1 MNHPKEE
8 KIHLPS
14 LPDASRWLLYDE
26 IAMDTR
32 KTLWFVADAQDVT
45 ALDNQNAVCLA
56 YGAGFE
62 NFRDAEPFLSS
73 FPSVFLA
80 LSDRDT
86 AEAVVDALKE
96 YAPSVAVLLPKEGA
110 FGKCSRIREVLASG
124 GRKAVDHLL
133 LGAVEQPMDG
143 LLDLADVER
152 RDPGASVAVMSGLK
166 ALDQSIGGFAPS
178 ELSVWTGKRGSGK
191 STLLSQL
198 LLNAID
204 QGFPV
209 CAYSGE
215 LSAWRFKQW
224 AMLQAAGAGHIEPKR
239 DPVSGKLY
247 YYTPKEIADRIDGWW
262 KGKFFLYDNRVAGA
276 GDEDSIISVFEYAVR
291 RFGCCVFLVDNLM
304 TARFSDQSDK
314 DFYRAQSRFTGRLVE
329 FAKKNEVHVHLVAH
343 PRKGDS
349 DKKKLLTA
357 DDIGGSA
364 DITNRADNA
373 FSLERMEE
381 KDIAAYGYDAGL
393 SILKN
398 RSYGS
403 TANIQLVYD
412 ARCRRYTKKGESDGV
427 YGWERRQGRL

>member
-1 MNHPKEE
+1 M
-8 KIHLPS
+8 PS
-14 LPDASRWLLYDE
+14 LPDVSAWLLYDDM
-26 IAMDTR
+26 ALDTR

-62 NFRDAEPFLSS
+62 NFRDAEPFLRA

-80 LSDRDT
+80 LSDRET
-86 AEAVVDALKE
+86 AGAVAEALKE

-110 FGKCSRIREVLASG
+110 FGRCSRIRDVLASG

-224 AMLQAAGAGHIEPKR
+224 AMLQAAGAGHIESKR

-247 YYTPKEIADRIDGWW
+247 YYTPKEIADRVDGWW

-276 GDEDSIISVFEYAVR
+276 GDEDSIIAVFEYAVR

-304 TARFSDQSDK
+304 TAQFNGQSDK

-343 PRKGDS
+343 PRKGDN

-373 FSLERMEE
+373 FSMERMEE

-427 YGWERRQGRL
+427 YGWER

>member
-1 MNHPKEE
+1 M
-8 KIHLPS
+8 PS
-14 LPDASRWLLYDE
+14 LPDVSAWLLYDE
-26 IAMDTR
+26 TAMDTR
-32 KTLWFVADAQDVT
+32 KALWFVADAQDVT

-62 NFRDAEPFLSS
+62 NFRDAEPFLSA

-86 AEAVVDALKE
+86 AEAVADALKE

-110 FGKCSRIREVLASG
+110 FGKCSRIRDVLASG

-191 STLLSQL
+191 STLM
-198 LLNAID
+198 
-204 QGFPV
+204 
-209 CAYSGE
+209 
-215 LSAWRFKQW
+215 KW

-239 DPVSGKLY
+239 NSVSGKLY

-343 PRKGDS
+343 PRKGDN

-427 YGWERRQGRL
+427 YGWER

>member
-1 MNHPKEE
+1 M
-8 KIHLPS
+8 PS
-14 LPDASRWLLYDE
+14 LPDVSAWLLYDE
-26 IAMDTR
+26 TAMDTR
-32 KTLWFVADAQDVT
+32 KALWFVADAQDVT

-62 NFRDAEPFLSS
+62 NFRDAEPFLSA

-86 AEAVVDALKE
+86 AEAVADALKE
-96 YAPSVAVLLPKEGA
+96 YTPSVAV
-110 FGKCSRIREVLASG
+110 VLASG

-343 PRKGDS
+343 PRKGDN

-427 YGWERRQGRL
+427 YGWER

>member
-1 MNHPKEE
+1 M
-8 KIHLPS
+8 
-14 LPDASRWLLYDE
+14 
-26 IAMDTR
+26 
-32 KTLWFVADAQDVT
+32 
-45 ALDNQNAVCLA
+45 
-56 YGAGFE
+56 
-62 NFRDAEPFLSS
+62 
-73 FPSVFLA
+73 
-80 LSDRDT
+80 
-86 AEAVVDALKE
+86 
-96 YAPSVAVLLPKEGA
+96 
-110 FGKCSRIREVLASG
+110 
-124 GRKAVDHLL
+124 
-133 LGAVEQPMDG
+133 
-143 LLDLADVER
+143 
-152 RDPGASVAVMSGLK
+152 
-166 ALDQSIGGFAPS
+166 
-178 ELSVWTGKRGSGK
+178 WTGKRGSGK

-304 TARFSDQSDK
+304 TARFNDQSDK

-343 PRKGDS
+343 PRKGDN

-427 YGWERRQGRL
+427 YGWER

>member
-1 MNHPKEE
+1 M
-8 KIHLPS
+8 PS
-14 LPDASRWLLYDE
+14 LPDVSAWLLYDE
-26 IAMDTR
+26 TAMDTR
-32 KTLWFVADAQDVT
+32 KALWFVADA
-45 ALDNQNAVCLA
+45 QNAVCLA

-62 NFRDAEPFLSS
+62 NFRDAEPFLSA

-86 AEAVVDALKE
+86 AEAVADALKE
-96 YAPSVAVLLPKEGA
+96 YTPSVAVLLPKEGA
-110 FGKCSRIREVLASG
+110 FGKCSRIRDVLASG

-224 AMLQAAGAGHIEPKR
+224 AMLQGISSRSGTRRPGSCITTR
-239 DPVSGKLY
+239 RRRSRTGSTVGGRGSFSCTTTGWPVLG
-247 YYTPKEIADRIDGWW
+247 TR
-262 KGKFFLYDNRVAGA
+262 
-276 GDEDSIISVFEYAVR
+276 
-291 RFGCCVFLVDNLM
+291 
-304 TARFSDQSDK
+304 TASFPCSSMP
-314 DFYRAQSRFTGRLVE
+314 
-329 FAKKNEVHVHLVAH
+329 FA
-343 PRKGDS
+343 
-349 DKKKLLTA
+349 
-357 DDIGGSA
+357 GSA
-364 DITNRADNA
+364 A
-373 FSLERMEE
+373 
-381 KDIAAYGYDAGL
+381 
-393 SILKN
+393 
-398 RSYGS
+398 
-403 TANIQLVYD
+403 VYFLW
-412 ARCRRYTKKGESDGV
+412 TT
-427 YGWERRQGRL
+427 

>member
-26 IAMDTR
+26 TAMDTR

-45 ALDNQNAVCLA
+45 ALDNQNAMCLA
-56 YGAGFE
+56 YGAGFK

-86 AEAVVDALKE
+86 AEAVADALKE

-110 FGKCSRIREVLASG
+110 FGKCSRIRDVLASG

-343 PRKGDS
+343 PRKGDN

-373 FSLERMEE
+373 FSLERIEE

-427 YGWERRQGRL
+427 YGWER

>member
-133 LGAVEQPMDG
+133 LGAVEQPMDV

-239 DPVSGKLY
+239 DPVSGKL
-247 YYTPKEIADRIDGWW
+247 
-262 KGKFFLYDNRVAGA
+262 
-276 GDEDSIISVFEYAVR
+276 
-291 RFGCCVFLVDNLM
+291 
-304 TARFSDQSDK
+304 
-314 DFYRAQSRFTGRLVE
+314 
-329 FAKKNEVHVHLVAH
+329 
-343 PRKGDS
+343 
-349 DKKKLLTA
+349 
-357 DDIGGSA
+357 
-364 DITNRADNA
+364 
-373 FSLERMEE
+373 
-381 KDIAAYGYDAGL
+381 
-393 SILKN
+393 
-398 RSYGS
+398 
-403 TANIQLVYD
+403 
-412 ARCRRYTKKGESDGV
+412 
-427 YGWERRQGRL
+427 

>member
-1 MNHPKEE
+1 M
-8 KIHLPS
+8 S
-14 LPDASRWLLYDE
+14 A
-26 IAMDTR
+26 
-32 KTLWFVADAQDVT
+32 
-45 ALDNQNAVCLA
+45 
-56 YGAGFE
+56 
-62 NFRDAEPFLSS
+62 

-86 AEAVVDALKE
+86 AEAVADALKE

-110 FGKCSRIREVLASG
+110 FGKCSRIRDVLASG

-152 RDPGASVAVMSGLK
+152 RDPSASVAVMSGLK

-224 AMLQAAGAGHIEPKR
+224 AMLQAAGSGHIEPKR
-239 DPVSGKLY
+239 DPASGKLY

-304 TARFSDQSDK
+304 TARFNDQSDK

-343 PRKGDS
+343 PRKGDN

-427 YGWERRQGRL
+427 YGWER

>member
-1 MNHPKEE
+1 MKEMTRI
-8 KIHLPS
+8 KSI
-14 LPDASRWLLYDE
+14 PDASPWLLYDE
-26 IAMDTR
+26 TAMDTR

-62 NFRDAEPFLSS
+62 NFRDAEPFLKA

-80 LSDRDT
+80 LSDRET
-86 AEAVVDALKE
+86 MQAVSEALKE
-96 YAPSVAVLLPKEGA
+96 YAPSVAVLTPKEGA
-110 FGKCSRIREVLASG
+110 FGKYTRIRDVIAAG
-124 GRKAVDHLL
+124 GKKSADHLL
-133 LGAVEQPMDG
+133 LGAVERPMEG

-152 RDPGASVAVMSGLK
+152 VDPATTPSVLSGIS
-166 ALDQSIGGFAPS
+166 ALDSQIGGFAPA

-198 LLNAID
+198 MLNAIN

-224 AMLQAAGAGHIEPKR
+224 AMLQAAGTGHIEPKR

-247 YYTPKEIADRIDGWW
+247 YYTPKDIADRIDGWW

-276 GDEDSIISVFEYAVR
+276 GDEDSIIAVFEYAVR

-304 TARFSDQSDK
+304 TARFSDTSDK

-343 PRKGDS
+343 PRKGENG
-349 DKKKLLTA
+349 KKTLLTA

-373 FSLERMEE
+373 FSLERLDE
-381 KDIAAYGYDAGL
+381 KEAAARGYDAGL

-403 TANIQLVYD
+403 TANIQLIYD
-412 ARCRRYTKKGESDGV
+412 ARCRRYTKKGETDGI
-427 YGWERRQGRL
+427 YRWER

>member
-1 MNHPKEE
+1 
-8 KIHLPS
+8 
-14 LPDASRWLLYDE
+14 
-26 IAMDTR
+26 
-32 KTLWFVADAQDVT
+32 
-45 ALDNQNAVCLA
+45 
-56 YGAGFE
+56 
-62 NFRDAEPFLSS
+62 
-73 FPSVFLA
+73 
-80 LSDRDT
+80 
-86 AEAVVDALKE
+86 
-96 YAPSVAVLLPKEGA
+96 
-110 FGKCSRIREVLASG
+110 
-124 GRKAVDHLL
+124 
-133 LGAVEQPMDG
+133 
-143 LLDLADVER
+143 
-152 RDPGASVAVMSGLK
+152 MSGLK

-343 PRKGDS
+343 PRKGDN

-427 YGWERRQGRL
+427 YGWER

>member
-1 MNHPKEE
+1 
-8 KIHLPS
+8 
-14 LPDASRWLLYDE
+14 
-26 IAMDTR
+26 
-32 KTLWFVADAQDVT
+32 
-45 ALDNQNAVCLA
+45 
-56 YGAGFE
+56 
-62 NFRDAEPFLSS
+62 
-73 FPSVFLA
+73 
-80 LSDRDT
+80 
-86 AEAVVDALKE
+86 
-96 YAPSVAVLLPKEGA
+96 
-110 FGKCSRIREVLASG
+110 
-124 GRKAVDHLL
+124 
-133 LGAVEQPMDG
+133 MDG

-152 RDPGASVAVMSGLK
+152 RDPGASISVMSGLK
-166 ALDQSIGGFAPS
+166 ALDESIGGFAPA

-239 DPVSGKLY
+239 DQASGKLY

-343 PRKGDS
+343 PRKGENG
-349 DKKKLLTA
+349 KKTLLTA

-373 FSLERMEE
+373 FSLERLDE
-381 KDIAAYGYDAGL
+381 KEAAARGYDAGL

-403 TANIQLVYD
+403 TANIQLTYD
-412 ARCRRYTKKGESDGV
+412 ARCRRYTKKGETDGI
-427 YGWERRQGRL
+427 YSWEC